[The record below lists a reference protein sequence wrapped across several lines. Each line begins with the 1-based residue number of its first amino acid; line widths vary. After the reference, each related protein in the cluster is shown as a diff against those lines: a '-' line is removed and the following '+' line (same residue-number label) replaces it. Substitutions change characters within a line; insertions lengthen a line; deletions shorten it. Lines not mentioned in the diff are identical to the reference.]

1 MSWLARRILV
11 ALAQIWIVAT
21 IVFLAIRLVPG
32 NPAELLLSNGGVS
45 PDPVAVA
52 VLQEQLGL
60 DRPVLAQYLSKFQGL
75 LRGDLGRSLQ
85 DDEPVS
91 AEILRRL
98 PRTLEL
104 ILLAALIGLALG
116 IPAGTLA
123 AVNLG
128 GRFDRGASALVSLV
142 LASPVFVL
150 GAILALIFAQW
161 LRWLPAGGYVPI
173 SQSPLRHLTLMIMPS
188 LTIGLGLAAVV
199 FRMTRA
205 SILDV
210 IGRDFVRTARA
221 KGVGPGSALRRH
233 VLRNA
238 LLPVVTVAA
247 LQLGNL
253 FGGTVLIEYV
263 FNYPGLS
270 GMLVNSVNA
279 RDYPSV
285 EGVILVISIMFVLL
299 LLAVDLT
306 YVLLDPR
313 VKRR

>member
-1 MSWLARRILV
+1 VSWLARRVLIALV
-11 ALAQIWIVAT
+11 QIWIVAT

-52 VLQEQLGL
+52 TLQEQLGL
-60 DRPVLAQYLSKFQGL
+60 DRPVLAQYASKFAGL
-75 LRGDLGRSLQ
+75 LRGNLGRSLQ

-104 ILLAALIGLALG
+104 ILFAAAIGLALG

-123 AVNLG
+123 AVRVG
-128 GRFDRGASALVSLV
+128 GPFDRATSAFVSLV

-150 GAILALIFAQW
+150 GAILALVFAQW
-161 LRWLPAGGYVPI
+161 LRWLPAGGYVPF
-173 SQSPLRHLTLMIMPS
+173 SQSPTRHLTLMIMPS

-205 SILDV
+205 SVLEV

-221 KGVGPGSALRRH
+221 KGVGPGVALRRH

-238 LLPVVTVAA
+238 LLPVVTVVA

-299 LLAVDLT
+299 LLAVDLA
-306 YVLLDPR
+306 YILLDPR